1 MDTGGGKMKDLLVDA
16 LEQLEEGDI
25 KLFKSKL
32 RHVAAPQGK
41 NIPRGRLENADCLDL
56 VDLLV
61 EFYEEKV
68 AILMI
73 TVLEDMGFKKTASHL
88 SKELKDHIH
97 GYKKKYAKYVKEE
110 FCQMTEERNSLCG
123 ESIPLNSCYA
133 ELLFIKKHQPQ
144 KQKEHELLATGRLH
158 LEILRTNSDYLST
171 DLEDLFDPDAS
182 GIIPKTVVLQGPA
195 GIGKSMTVQK
205 IMLDWAAGQL
215 YPDMFDYVFC
225 IRCRELN
232 FAEKVSSLDD
242 LIVEQCQDRDA
253 PVEEILA
260 HSEKLL
266 FIIDGFD
273 ELSCFFECEEGYLCD
288 KPNLKMPLE
297 SILNSLLRKI
307 LLPESFLLIT
317 TRPGALERLQQCLKV
332 PRFTE
337 IVGFSEKG
345 RREFF
350 SKFFEDERKANIA
363 LRFIENTVAVST
375 ICFIPMVCWIICS
388 VIKIELET
396 EDEIADTLDT
406 TTKVFV
412 QFFRVLLEHDNP
424 RWKTSPQNE
433 FRKLCSLARA
443 GIMQQK
449 ILFEE
454 QDLKEHGLDI
464 SALKD
469 LFLDK
474 RAFRR
479 GLGCRNLYS
488 FFHLCF
494 QEFFAAMWYILPEE
508 TTEERDNITRDLQRL
523 LAEWEKPHNQQH
535 FVLTVCFIF
544 GLTSENM
551 HIFFEQTLQC
561 ETSDLAKPLLL
572 QKAEEVA
579 AKKFLQE
586 GYRLLNFFQCL
597 FESQEPEFVKR
608 VMHHFQSID
617 LSDITLSVLDCKVL
631 AFCLQHSTIEDHSL
645 TLNSCMLKSHH
656 IKALAPGI
664 KNCTALQFG
673 DNKLGNSG
681 VNVLCTILKELGCN
695 LTNLELDRNYLT
707 DACMQEL
714 CAVLRTSHRLYS
726 LKLRDNSFTENS
738 VPFIQDLMKN
748 CTSVAI
754 LCLSSNSFNER
765 GRKCLN
771 LQAEK
776 ITESGRGFLLLM

>member
-16 LEQLEEGDI
+16 LEHLEKKDI
-25 KLFKSKL
+25 KMFKSKL
-32 RHVAAPQGK
+32 RHVAAPRGK
-41 NIPRGRLENADCLDL
+41 NIPRGRMENADCLDL
-56 VDLLV
+56 VELLV
-61 EFYEEKV
+61 EFYEEK
-68 AILMI
+68 AATLMI
-73 TVLEDMGFKKTASHL
+73 TILEDMGFKKTASYL
-88 SKELKDHIH
+88 SKELKGQIH
-97 GYKKKYAKYVKEE
+97 GYKKKYARYVKEE
-110 FCQMTEERNSLCG
+110 CQMTEERNSLCG

-133 ELLFIKKHQPQ
+133 ELLIIKMHQPQ

-171 DLEDLFDPDAS
+171 DIEDLFEPEVS

-205 IMLDWAAGQL
+205 IMLDWAAGKL
-215 YPDMFDYVFC
+215 YSDMFDYVFC

-232 FAEKVSSLDD
+232 FAEKASSLAD

-260 HSEKLL
+260 YSEKLL

-273 ELSCFFECEEGYLCD
+273 ELPCFLEPEGGYLCD
-288 KPNLKMPLE
+288 KPNLKVPLE

-317 TRPGALERLQQCLKV
+317 TRPGARERLQRRLKF

-345 RREFF
+345 RREYFF
-350 SKFFEDERKANIA
+350 KFFEDERKANIA

-412 QFFRVLLEHDNP
+412 QFSHILLKHDNP
-424 RWKTSPQNE
+424 RWKTSPHNE

-454 QDLKEHGLDI
+454 QDLKEHSLDV
-464 SALKD
+464 SVLKD

-479 GLGCRNLYS
+479 GLGWCNLYS

-508 TTEERDNITRDLQRL
+508 STEEMDNIMGDLQRL
-523 LAEWEKPHNQQH
+523 LVEWEKPHNQH
-535 FVLTVCFIF
+535 FALTVCFVF
-544 GLTSENM
+544 GLTSEKM

-561 ETSDLAKPLLL
+561 KTSDFVKPLLL
-572 QKAEEVA
+572 QKVEEVA
-579 AKKFLQE
+579 AEELLQQ
-586 GYRLLNFFQCL
+586 GYCLLNFFHCL
-597 FESQEPEFVKR
+597 FESQEPEFAR
-608 VMHHFQSID
+608 RAMHHFQSID
-617 LSDITLSVLDCKVL
+617 LSNTLSVLDCKVL

-645 TLNSCMLKSHH
+645 TLNFCRLKSHH

-664 KNCTALQFG
+664 KNCTTLQFG

-695 LTNLELDRNYLT
+695 LTNLNLDRNYLT
-707 DACMQEL
+707 DAAAQEL
-714 CAVLRTSHRLYS
+714 CAVLRTSHTLYS
-726 LKLRDNSFTENS
+726 LELRDNSFTENS
-738 VPFIQDLMKN
+738 VPFFQDLMKN
-748 CTSVAI
+748 CTSLAI
-754 LCLSSNSFNER
+754 VWLSSNRFNEK
-765 GRKCLN
+765 GRKCLD
-771 LQAEK
+771 LQAKK
-776 ITESGRGFLLLM
+776 ITESGRGFLLWI